1 MDSFFT
7 AIRSLGVRRGP
18 HRMLAGVCGG
28 IARRFDVSP
37 GLIRLLFVVSLL
49 LPGSGIVVYLIAW
62 ILLPNEQGVIP
73 LQRSL
78 SAR

>member
-1 MDSFFT
+1 MNSFFT

-28 IARRFDVSP
+28 IADRFGVSP
-37 GLIRLLFVVSLL
+37 WLVRLIFVLSLL
-49 LPGSGIVVYLIAW
+49 LPGSGIVVYLIGW
-62 ILLPNEQGVIP
+62 VLLPDEQGVIP

-78 SAR
+78 QR

>member
-1 MDSFFT
+1 MNSFFT

-28 IARRFDVSP
+28 IADRFGVSP
-37 GLIRLLFVVSLL
+37 WLVRLIFVLSLL

-62 ILLPNEQGVIP
+62 VLLPDEQGVIP

-78 SAR
+78 QR

>member
-28 IARRFDVSP
+28 LADRFGVSP
-37 GLIRLLFVVSLL
+37 WLVRLLFVLSLV
-49 LPGSGIVVYLIAW
+49 LPGSGVVVYGIAW
-62 ILLPNEQGVIP
+62 ILLPDENGVIP

-78 SAR
+78 TR